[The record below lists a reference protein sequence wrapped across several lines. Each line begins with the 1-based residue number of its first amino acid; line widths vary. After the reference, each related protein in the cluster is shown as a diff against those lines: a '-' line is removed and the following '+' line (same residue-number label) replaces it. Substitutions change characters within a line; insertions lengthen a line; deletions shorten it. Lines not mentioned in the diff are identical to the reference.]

1 MPKAFRHTGVLM
13 MLAVVALGLVGAAY
27 TLWSENL
34 KIDATVT
41 TGTVDVNWSLEPV
54 HADHPG
60 AVPQNAT
67 SDEVIGTGTNGALSG
82 LWYHFNIPTQSG
94 RPDDSKFVQNCSIG
108 LGGTGDTTE
117 PMNPSQHT
125 LNISA
130 TGLYP
135 LTGCEFG
142 FNIHNW
148 GTVPV
153 HLTQNVETMVTG
165 TGVHLVNSGEGGIN
179 WITGTSPTLDPDE
192 ALALCTDV
200 VNTMLDPSSTPLG
213 GPLTW
218 APTGGTP
225 KPIQLDQGDEVD
237 CRFWFYLA
245 QDSSENASVHITSA
259 LIAHQ
264 WNENP

>member
-1 MPKAFRHTGVLM
+1 MRKTFRHTGVLM
-13 MLAVVALGLVGAAY
+13 MVAVVALGLVGAAY
-27 TLWSENL
+27 TMWYETLNL
-34 KIDATVT
+34 NATVS
-41 TGTVDVNWSLEPV
+41 TGSVDVNWSTEPV
-54 HADHPG
+54 HADHPD

-67 SDEVIGTGTNGALSG
+67 SDEVIGLGTNGVPSG
-82 LWYHFNIPTQSG
+82 LWYHFNIPTQPG
-94 RPDDSKFVQNCSIG
+94 RPADAKFVQNCSIG
-108 LGGTGDTTE
+108 VGGTGDTIE
-117 PMNPSQHT
+117 PANPSQHT
-125 LNISA
+125 LVINA

-153 HLTQNVETMVTG
+153 HLTQNVETTVTG
-165 TGVHLVNSGEGGIN
+165 TGVKLVNSGTGGVN
-179 WITGTSPTLDPDE
+179 WISGDSPTLPEAE

-200 VNTMLDPSSTPLG
+200 VNMLLAPASTPLG

-218 APTGGTP
+218 MDGTTSRV
-225 KPIQLDQGDEVD
+225 IQLHQGDQVN

-245 QDSSENASVHITSA
+245 QDSTENASINITST